1 MFPKIGVPQ
10 NGWFI
15 IENLIQMDDLGGTPI
30 FGNTQM
36 FCSHSLNVFEI
47 AKTLSSVSQ
56 ATSERRRLS
65 SCRWRPRSARATG
78 PRRTSLGKRK
88 RPRSAKLFNILSLS
102 IYLLVLPSKMYNYIC
117 TVDST
122 YLMHLLFQS
131 WGKNPWFTRDP
142 SKQFNPKV
150 CKKP

>member
-1 MFPKIGVPQ
+1 MSIMRWVFPKIGVPQ

-36 FCSHSLNVFEI
+36 FCSHSLNVCE
-47 AKTLSSVSQ
+47 SSYLREEALVFLPL
-56 ATSERRRLS
+56 ATTQRARHRSKEDQPWQKKNGQDLP
-65 SCRWRPRSARATG
+65 SCST
-78 PRRTSLGKRK
+78 
-88 RPRSAKLFNILSLS
+88 FFHD
-102 IYLLVLPSKMYNYIC
+102 LLVLPSKMYNYIWI
-117 TVDST
+117 VVST